1 MPASTYQTRAGLQ
14 WQNLI
19 CYKIMINQAAGNSI
33 RVVQITDT
41 HLFREPAAELLK
53 LNTQESF
60 EYVLNLIEKNETH
73 VAMFL
78 GTGDIAQDASLEA
91 YKRFLS
97 SMERFSAPM
106 YWIPGNHDRR
116 AVMQKAVGM
125 GKQFLDCISAG
136 SWQIVMLDSSITGEV
151 HGWLSHSELQR
162 LEARLAEADADHSHV
177 LICLHHNPIPGNSQW
192 MEGIGLRNA
201 AEFFAILDRHL
212 SARAVLYGHIHQA
225 LDFER
230 NGVRYLCTPSTC
242 IQFKP
247 AVTDFALDDRNPAYR
262 WLELYADGCIETA
275 VERVT
280 EYCLTVDHS
289 SDGY

>member
-1 MPASTYQTRAGLQ
+1 
-14 WQNLI
+14 
-19 CYKIMINQAAGNSI
+19 MINQSADNSV

-60 EYVLNLIEKNETH
+60 EYVLNLIEQNETH
-73 VAMFL
+73 VDMFL

-91 YKRFLS
+91 YKRFIR
-97 SMERFSAPM
+97 SMERFSAPL

-116 AVMQKAVGM
+116 AVMQKAVGT
-125 GKQFLDCISAG
+125 GTQFLSCIDAG
-136 SWQIVMLDSSITGEV
+136 NWRIIMLDSSVTGEV
-151 HGWLSHSELQR
+151 HGWLSQAELQR
-162 LEARLAEADADHSHV
+162 LKARLAEADASHSHV
-177 LICLHHNPIPGNSQW
+177 LICLHHNPIPGNSKW

-201 AEFFAILDRHL
+201 AELFAILDRYQ
-212 SARAVLYGHIHQA
+212 SVRAVIYGHIHQA

-242 IQFKP
+242 IQFKQ

-262 WLELYADGCIETA
+262 WLQLDADGRIETA

-280 EYCLTVDHS
+280 EYFLTVDHS
-289 SDGY
+289 SNGY

>member
-1 MPASTYQTRAGLQ
+1 
-14 WQNLI
+14 
-19 CYKIMINQAAGNSI
+19 MINQAADNFI

-41 HLFREPAAELLK
+41 HLFRQPAAELLK

-60 EYVLNLIEKNETH
+60 ECVLNLIEKNETH
-73 VAMFL
+73 VDMFL

-91 YKRFLS
+91 YERFIGGL
-97 SMERFSAPM
+97 ERFSAPM

-116 AVMQKAVGM
+116 AVMQKAIGP
-125 GKQFLDCISAG
+125 GKQFINCIEAG
-136 SWQIVMLDSSITGEV
+136 NWQIIMLDSTVAGEV
-151 HGWLSHSELQR
+151 HGWLSQPELQI
-162 LEARLAEADADHSHV
+162 LENRLAEADASHSHV
-177 LICLHHNPIPGNSQW
+177 LICLHHNPIPGNSLW

-201 AEFFAILDRHL
+201 DELFAIIDRHP
-212 SARAVLYGHIHQA
+212 SARAVVYGHIHQA

-247 AVTDFALDDRNPAYR
+247 SVTDFTLDDRNPAYR
-262 WLELYADGCIETA
+262 WLQLYVDGRIETA

-280 EYCLTVDHS
+280 EYSLTVDHS
-289 SDGY
+289 SNGY